1 MKHASISP
9 SDVNGQPSHQQSGQ
23 QSSEQAQHLIGR
35 RTLLKAG
42 AGALVV
48 GFSAASTLAHAAA
61 PTSAPALRPAKSV
74 AKDLVDSF
82 VSIEPGGKVTI
93 FVGKV
98 DLGTGTK
105 TAMAQMAADE
115 LDVAFEQI
123 EMVMGDTATTPDQ
136 WITGANL
143 TIAQG
148 GGELRKACATARSA
162 LLARAS
168 TRLGVPAT
176 ELTVNKGIV
185 SAKSDAAK
193 SVSYSDLVQ
202 GASSADLKVDA
213 KAVIKPASSYRVVG
227 KSIPRV
233 DIPAKVTGEFVYA
246 HDVRLPGMLHARVVR
261 ADELGAR
268 LEAVDDSAARKVTG
282 FVQTVRRGDFVA
294 VVAKSEW
301 GAIKAARALK
311 LTWSAGTGLPDKATV
326 FDYWRKQPIAK
337 EEATQKVGD
346 ALAVLATSAKRV
358 KASYEFAVQTHASIG
373 PSCAVADFA
382 DGKLTVWSPSQATH
396 SMQSE
401 LASVTG
407 VPLEKVRLL
416 YVDGSGCYG
425 RNGHEDATADAALI
439 ASLIGKP
446 VRVQWMRADE
456 TARAPK
462 SPPRAIDLEAGFDA
476 DGNLVAWSGDFHIAL
491 NHIVAFKPLDFP
503 LLAAIDQGMPK
514 PGNWVGFL
522 FQNAGAPYAVPNI
535 RVNTRHVAKAFF
547 RSAHLRSPGRI
558 ENSFANE
565 SFMDELAASAKADP
579 AEFRLKHIKD
589 PRAVAVIQAAMKRAN
604 YETRVGVNVAAG
616 NANADIAKGRGIS
629 YVRYNNTTTYV
640 AAVAEVEVNRKTGA
654 VRVTR
659 VCVGHDCGQII
670 NPDGLAN
677 QIEGGVIQTVS
688 RTLMEQVQWDATKV
702 TSVDWAT
709 YPILR
714 FPDVPRVEVD
724 MINTPGDVSWGAGEP
739 TATAIPAAIGN
750 AIFDATGARMRS
762 IPFTPDKV
770 KTALATVGKTA

>member
-1 MKHASISP
+1 MTNTI
-9 SDVNGQPSHQQSGQ
+9 N
-23 QSSEQAQHLIGR
+23 R
-35 RTLLKAG
+35 RSLLKAS

-48 GFSAASTLAHAAA
+48 GFSLDATLAR
-61 PTSAPALRPAKSV
+61 SATFPALRPAKAV
-74 AKDLVDSF
+74 AKDLVDAFISL
-82 VSIEPGGKVTI
+82 EPNGKVTI

-136 WITGANL
+136 WMTGANL

-148 GGELRKACATARSA
+148 GGELRRACATARAA

-168 TRLGVPAT
+168 SKLGAPVDQLQV
-176 ELTVNKGIV
+176 ERGIV
-185 SAKSDAAK
+185 RIKSDASK
-193 SVSYSDLVQ
+193 TVSYSELMS
-202 GASSADLKVDA
+202 GAKTTDLKVDA
-213 KAVIKPASSYRVVG
+213 KATIKAASDYKVVG

-233 DIPAKVTGEFVYA
+233 DIPAKVTGQFEYA

-261 ADELGAR
+261 ADELGAK
-268 LEAVDDSAARKVTG
+268 LQWVDDSQARKVNG
-282 FVQTVRRGDFVA
+282 FVQTVRKGDFVA
-294 VVAKSEW
+294 VVAKTEW
-301 GAIKAARALK
+301 AAIKAARAIK
-311 LTWSAGTGLPDKATV
+311 LTWSAGTGLPEKATV
-326 FDYWRKQPIAK
+326 FDYWRKQPLAK

-346 ALAVLATSAKRV
+346 APAALMARSKRI

-373 PSCAVADFA
+373 PSCAVADFS
-382 DGKLTVWSPSQATH
+382 GGNLLVWSPSQATH

-401 LASVTG
+401 LAAVTG
-407 VPLEKVRLL
+407 VVVDKIRLI

-439 ASLIGKP
+439 ATMIGKP

-462 SPPRAIDLEAGFDA
+462 SPPRAIDMEAGFDK
-476 DGNLVAWSGDFHIAL
+476 DGNLQAWSADFYIAL

-503 LLAAIDQGMPK
+503 LLAATDLGMHK

-535 RVNTRHVAKAFF
+535 SVKTKHVEKAFF

-565 SFMDELAASAKADP
+565 SFMDELAVEAKADP

-589 PRAVAVIQAAMKRAN
+589 PRAVAVIKAVMKRADWQP
-604 YETRVGVNVAAG
+604 RPAG
-616 NANADIAKGRGIS
+616 SANTSQGDIAKGRGIA
-629 YVRYNNTTTYV
+629 YVRYNNATTYV
-640 AAVAEVEVNRKTGA
+640 AAIAEVEVNRKTGE
-654 VRVTR
+654 VKVSR

-688 RTLMEQVQWDATKV
+688 RTLMEQKCSGT
-702 TSVDWAT
+702 
-709 YPILR
+709 
-714 FPDVPRVEVD
+714 VPK
-724 MINTPGDVSWGAGEP
+724 S
-739 TATAIPAAIGN
+739 PALIG
-750 AIFDATGARMRS
+750 
-762 IPFTPDKV
+762 
-770 KTALATVGKTA
+770 